1 MTIAFNHLGRL
12 GQLGNQ
18 MFQYG
23 ALKGIATKHGYEY
36 IIPKHDIFV
45 DALGNKL
52 RTELFDAFDFDVK
65 VGILNV
71 PEQKYLQEPHFE
83 YSSKFV
89 KECPDNIS
97 LLGFFQSEKY
107 FKNVKKELKKDFTF
121 KKQIR
126 AECADIIDE
135 LFDDPIALHIRRG
148 DFLINSA
155 NHHNLSMSYYENALK
170 KFHHTRQVIIFTD
183 DPDWAGAQDLFKQD
197 RFVISQNNGA
207 YHDMYLMSKCTDF
220 IIANSTFS
228 WWSAWLCENPDKVV
242 VCPDKWFGVNNQD
255 KYIKDLYPRE
265 WLVCHE

>member
-1 MTIAFNHLGRL
+1 M
-12 GQLGNQ
+12 
-18 MFQYG
+18 
-23 ALKGIATKHGYEY
+23 
-36 IIPKHDIFV
+36 
-45 DALGNKL
+45 
-52 RTELFDAFDFDVK
+52 K
-65 VGILNV
+65 VGILHV
-71 PEQKYLQEPHFE
+71 PEQNYLQEPHFE

-183 DPDWAGAQDLFKQD
+183 DPDCKVLKICSNKIDLLFLKTM
-197 RFVISQNNGA
+197 VHI
-207 YHDMYLMSKCTDF
+207 MTC
-220 IIANSTFS
+220 I
-228 WWSAWLCENPDKVV
+228 
-242 VCPDKWFGVNNQD
+242 
-255 KYIKDLYPRE
+255 
-265 WLVCHE
+265 